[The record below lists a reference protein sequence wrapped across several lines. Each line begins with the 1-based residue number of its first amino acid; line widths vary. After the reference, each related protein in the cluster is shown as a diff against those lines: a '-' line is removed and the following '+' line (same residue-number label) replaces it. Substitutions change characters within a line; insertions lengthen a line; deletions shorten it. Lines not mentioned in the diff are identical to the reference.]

1 MPPPDVRPRRLLHR
15 PRLAAALLFAAV
27 VGTMGGCDAFAP
39 RVPEAP
45 GAGGG
50 VFVQPD
56 TPEQVVET
64 LRRAIA
70 ARDADAYR
78 RSLAPGFRFT
88 ATPDA
93 EARTPLFAT
102 WDASAEDAA
111 FRALVAAATPGTAFS
126 LRLAD
131 ALPPEVS
138 ERAYVLDA
146 TYVLSTPHRRPEAPT
161 SVQGRLRWT
170 VERQPNGLWALA
182 EWTDRSLDTATPT
195 WSDLK
200 AAFAR

>member
-1 MPPPDVRPRRLLHR
+1 MRRAGRRALGV
-15 PRLAAALLFAAV
+15 ALLSVALGA
-27 VGTMGGCDAFAP
+27 CDAFAP
-39 RVPEAP
+39 RTPEPP
-45 GAGGG
+45 GATGG

-64 LRRAIA
+64 LRRAVA
-70 ARDADAYR
+70 ARDAD
-78 RSLAPGFRFT
+78 
-88 ATPDA
+88 
-93 EARTPLFAT
+93 
-102 WDASAEDAA
+102 A
-111 FRALVAAATPGTAFS
+111 FRALVAAATAGTAFS

>member
-1 MPPPDVRPRRLLHR
+1 MR
-15 PRLAAALLFAAV
+15 AAGRGAPGVALLSVALALPLV
-27 VGTMGGCDAFAP
+27 LGACDAFAP
-39 RVPEAP
+39 RTPEPP
-45 GAGGG
+45 GATGG

-64 LRRAIA
+64 LRRAVA

-78 RSLAPGFRFT
+78 RSLAPDFRFV

-93 EARTPLFAT
+93 AARTPLFAS
-102 WDASAEDAA
+102 WDAPAEDAA
-111 FRALVAAATPGTAFS
+111 FRALVAAATAGTAFS

-146 TYVLSTPHRRPEAPT
+146 TYLLSTPHRRPEAPT